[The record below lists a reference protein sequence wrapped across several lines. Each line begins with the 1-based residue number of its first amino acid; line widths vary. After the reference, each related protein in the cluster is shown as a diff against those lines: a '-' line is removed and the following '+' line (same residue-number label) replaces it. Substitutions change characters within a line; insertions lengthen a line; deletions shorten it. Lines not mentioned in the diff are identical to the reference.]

1 MLNSTVIP
9 KTKGGVGEVWRA
21 VEVSDS
27 KAAADVIHG
36 GHRHVPSLH
45 EPSLNGALIGAIT
58 KSNQAIIVIQT
69 GGYKHSKIQ
78 FTNFLPIK
86 AHINLHH
93 NVYFIIIQ

>member
-1 MLNSTVIP
+1 MYTTVVP

-21 VEVSDS
+21 VKVSDS

-45 EPSLNGALIGAIT
+45 EPSLNGALVGAIT

-69 GGYKHSKIQ
+69 GGYTNLNIQ
-78 FTNFLPIK
+78 STYFLSVK
-86 AHINLHH
+86 AHTHLHH
-93 NVYFIIIQ
+93 NVSSIII